1 MTEIPASR
9 EDIPAISNSSMYRV
23 VFTCRLKTSAAY
35 LDSEDLMDPCSCKWD
50 WLSCSAA
57 LFIFIHSHLVESCFF
72 CFYESFLFCLCDCRI
87 FGGKKTKQNNPPP
100 KKRNK
105 KLNQQLKSI
114 SREDNCDCLGLLGE
128 FSFLQM
134 KNGIKGKSL
143 SPPGSSQQIKQFVVV
158 AGNGNVWDIADR
170 CLCLQSPEHTY
181 TVTDFQFPIPS
192 QTRVLYCESLC

>member
-1 MTEIPASR
+1 MGLTKLF
-9 EDIPAISNSSMYRV
+9 SSTVYIYTFPSGWKLFLLFLWV
-23 VFTCRLKTSAAY
+23 LFVLS
-35 LDSEDLMDPCSCKWD
+35 L
-50 WLSCSAA
+50 WLQNI
-57 LFIFIHSHLVESCFF
+57 L
-72 CFYESFLFCLCDCRI
+72 
-87 FGGKKTKQNNPPP
+87 GKKNKTKQPPP